1 MTHQNRSLQT
11 AKATQRG
18 LSLIEVM
25 VGITIGLF
33 IIIGA
38 LLMITSMTD
47 SNRQLLVET
56 RLIQDLRAASDL
68 VARDLRRAGYWATA
82 TTGVYVVGGTV
93 APALNSYRNF
103 TPAGCDTA
111 GTEAASPTNG
121 TAISSICY
129 YVEQGTPDNTTS
141 NSEKF
146 GFALTSGG
154 VINAFIAGT
163 TPQPLTDPQSLVVD
177 IFRITPMSQSIDMS
191 SVCATTP
198 TSNPPT
204 VVVRLFDI
212 DIRGFAPSD
221 PTMIRG
227 IQTRVKVRN
236 DAISGACP

>member
-1 MTHQNRSLQT
+1 MKRRNRSPQ
-11 AKATQRG
+11 AATHAQRG
-18 LSLIEVM
+18 LSLVEVM

-38 LLMITSMTD
+38 LLMITSMTG

-68 VARDLRRAGYWATA
+68 VARDLRRAGYWASA
-82 TTGVYVVGGTV
+82 TSGVYVVGGTG

-111 GTEAASPTNG
+111 GTEAATPTNG
-121 TAISSICY
+121 TAIASICY
-129 YVEQGTPDNTTS
+129 YIEQGAPDNTTS
-141 NSEKF
+141 DAEKF
-146 GFALTSGG
+146 GFALTGDG
-154 VINAFIAGT
+154 VINAFIGGT

-177 IFRITPMSQSIDMS
+177 TFRITPMSQSIDMS
-191 SVCATTP
+191 SVCATAP
-198 TSNPPT
+198 ASNPPT
-204 VVVRLFDI
+204 VVVRMFDV

-221 PTMIRG
+221 PTIIRG
-227 IQTRVKVRN
+227 VQTRVKVRN